1 MSEFA
6 ALDRRLQELHE
17 RTAETPLFNPVFQLG
32 LELSRKM
39 ESGELTL
46 DRIETMVAE
55 LECEGLRV
63 RARRLNRLVSPVERD
78 TNLTRIGA
86 MAEAGDFAGFAA
98 RWNRPVAHIVF
109 TAHPTFLLA
118 RAQAQAVAQAASQ
131 GDLDSET
138 VCAAPA
144 ARDTITLDPNMPMPW
159 PPSPARKR
167 PAMRSTP
174 RCSPPPAPAGPT
186 SGAS

>member
-63 RARRLNRLVSPVERD
+63 RARRLNRLVS
-78 TNLTRIGA
+78 
-86 MAEAGDFAGFAA
+86 
-98 RWNRPVAHIVF
+98 
-109 TAHPTFLLA
+109 
-118 RAQAQAVAQAASQ
+118 
-131 GDLDSET
+131 
-138 VCAAPA
+138 
-144 ARDTITLDPNMPMPW
+144 
-159 PPSPARKR
+159 
-167 PAMRSTP
+167 RSSATP
-174 RCSPPPAPAGPT
+174 I
-186 SGAS
+186 